1 MPWLDGRVS
10 RVSLLPSKEEKTVT
24 THKSHF
30 SHGSV
35 NVDLHHWRSAMIN
48 ENITIAA
55 NSI

>member
-10 RVSLLPSKEEKTVT
+10 RVSLLPSKEETTVT

-30 SHGSV
+30 SQGSV
-35 NVDLHHWRSAMIN
+35 HVELHHWRWAMIH

-55 NSI
+55 NSV